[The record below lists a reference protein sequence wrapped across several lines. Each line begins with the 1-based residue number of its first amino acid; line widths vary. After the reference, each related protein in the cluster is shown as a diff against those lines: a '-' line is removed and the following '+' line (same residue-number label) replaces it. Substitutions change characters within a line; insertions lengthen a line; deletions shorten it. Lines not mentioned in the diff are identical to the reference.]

1 MEIIEI
7 LTDPRAETIEKYLIS
22 CDTSSVQIVVM
33 DMSRAFKSSVQ
44 KVIGNPVIIADR
56 FHFMRQG
63 YWALDRI
70 RREVQIKEIRKTL
83 IPTKQKTI
91 MVSTRET

>member
-1 MEIIEI
+1 
-7 LTDPRAETIEKYLIS
+7 
-22 CDTSSVQIVVM
+22 M